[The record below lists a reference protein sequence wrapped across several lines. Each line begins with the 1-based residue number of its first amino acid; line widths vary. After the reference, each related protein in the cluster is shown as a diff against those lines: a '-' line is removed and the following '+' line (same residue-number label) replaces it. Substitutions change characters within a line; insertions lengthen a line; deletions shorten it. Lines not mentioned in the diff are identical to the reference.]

1 MNSITSKVSFVIS
14 VRYELE
20 QLQESETCTFHYRK
34 ELGCKLA
41 LRDGV

>member
-20 QLQESETCTFHYRK
+20 QLEKDVLEKPTLFSMF
-34 ELGCKLA
+34 LI
-41 LRDGV
+41 DW